1 MYYVYVLRSLKD
13 KDFYVGYSD
22 DLKIRIKQ
30 HKDGLVQST
39 KNRRPLE
46 LVYYEAHR
54 NRKDAMARERFLKIG
69 WGRNYLKRILA
80 NYLQEAR

>member
-30 HKDGLVQST
+30 HKDGLVQSI

-54 NRKDAMARERFLKIG
+54 NRKDAMARERFLKTG